1 MKVLFITG
9 RLHPSP
15 LGGTGTMLVNL
26 VNALSEDG
34 AMDISVLGSL
44 SNKESIDAI
53 RCCFHKAVHFEGC
66 VTPGKDDE
74 IGDLLSMQYHYLR
87 RISDLRKNYDI
98 IHFNILPGLR
108 SFLLLNFLRTNNNR
122 CKFVLNIHD
131 LPSYEIGQYTESTI
145 NKVGVWIHWSLAL
158 SQLSKFNEIV
168 VNSTFMQDQVLNLGI
183 PSSRLIIIPNG
194 INIDDYV
201 KFKHSN
207 KNSDRIVCPNKVFYP
222 KKGQDLLIR
231 AFAESNCRKVSKLYL
246 IGQGETKFKKYC
258 LELVREFK
266 LEGRV
271 TFVDFLSKR
280 ELMNV
285 IRNSS
290 FCVFPSLYEG
300 FGITILEAMACGKP
314 IISTCFGG
322 PNDFIIDGKNG
333 LLVNPRDIKSM
344 SVALDSL
351 AISLVKRSEIGRQAS
366 LTAREFSWKTISQKY
381 ISVYNRVLDTT

>member
-1 MKVLFITG
+1 MLCERAISEVEDSTPRTILATELSQTLSDNGDFERAERVLEEY
-9 RLHPSP
+9 
-15 LGGTGTMLVNL
+15 
-26 VNALSEDG
+26 A
-34 AMDISVLGSL
+34 
-44 SNKESIDAI
+44 
-53 RCCFHKAVHFEGC
+53 
-66 VTPGKDDE
+66 
-74 IGDLLSMQYHYLR
+74 GDLENANPYAR
-87 RISDLRKNYDI
+87 AR
-98 IHFNILPGLR
+98 
-108 SFLLLNFLRTNNNR
+108 
-122 CKFVLNIHD
+122 
-131 LPSYEIGQYTESTI
+131 
-145 NKVGVWIHWSLAL
+145 IHWSLAL

-246 IGQGETKFKKYC
+246 IGQGETKFKKY
-258 LELVREFK
+258 
-266 LEGRV
+266 
-271 TFVDFLSKR
+271 LSKR